1 MSARR
6 IGSRK
11 KGRVKGGSTSK
22 RPKSK
27 STKATKATTA
37 RARSGRVPVA
47 VLGATGAVGQTF
59 IRLLQGHPFFEIA
72 EVAASERSAGKTYR
86 EAMHWHEGPLPEDVA
101 DLVVKTCDPSE
112 VEAKIVFSALDASVA
127 GDVEKAFA
135 EAGAV
140 VLSNARN
147 HRMDPDVPLVIAEV
161 NADHLAILDAQR
173 KKRGWTGAIVT
184 NANCAST
191 TATVALAPLH
201 QEFGAREAVIATM
214 QAVSGAG
221 YPGVASLDILGSV
234 IPYIGGEEEKIEREI
249 AKMLGT
255 LNGRSVVH
263 APLTVSAHANRVP
276 VEHGHTT
283 CISVRFERPV
293 GPDEAK
299 EVLAAWKGH
308 EICRGL
314 PSSPDQ
320 PLVLRHEPDRPQA
333 RKDVDT
339 GRGMA
344 TIVGRVRADPLM
356 HLRLVAL
363 SHNTVRGA
371 AGGSILNAEVLG
383 RLGELPGVA
392 EGAW

>member
-1 MSARR
+1 MSVREKTVTKA
-6 IGSRK
+6 GSRSRASAK
-11 KGRVKGGSTSK
+11 PSAKPTAGS
-22 RPKSK
+22 
-27 STKATKATTA
+27 
-37 RARSGRVPVA
+37 RAGRVPVA

-72 EVAASERSAGKTYR
+72 EVAASERSAGKTFR
-86 EAMHWHEGPLPEDVA
+86 EAVHWHEGALPDDVA

-112 VEAKIVFSALDASVA
+112 VEAKVVFSALDAAVA

-147 HRMDPDVPLVIAEV
+147 HRMDPDVPLVIPEV
-161 NADHLAILDAQR
+161 NADHLALIDTQR
-173 KKRGWTGAIVT
+173 QRRGWEGAIVT

-201 QEFGAREAVIATM
+201 EAFGAREAVIATM

-249 AKMLGT
+249 AKMLGR
-255 LNGRSVVH
+255 LNGKAVMH

-283 CISVRFERPV
+283 CISVRFEKAV

-308 EICRGL
+308 EVCRGL
-314 PSSPDQ
+314 PSSPDE
-320 PLVLRHEPDRPQA
+320 PLVLRPEPDRPQA

-344 TIVGRVRADPLM
+344 TIVGRVRADPIM
-356 HLRLVAL
+356 HIRLVAL

-383 RLGELPGVA
+383 RLGRLPGVA

>member
-1 MSARR
+1 
-6 IGSRK
+6 
-11 KGRVKGGSTSK
+11 
-22 RPKSK
+22 
-27 STKATKATTA
+27 
-37 RARSGRVPVA
+37 
-47 VLGATGAVGQTF
+47 
-59 IRLLQGHPFFEIA
+59 
-72 EVAASERSAGKTYR
+72 
-86 EAMHWHEGPLPEDVA
+86 
-101 DLVVKTCDPSE
+101 
-112 VEAKIVFSALDASVA
+112 
-127 GDVEKAFA
+127 
-135 EAGAV
+135 
-140 VLSNARN
+140 
-147 HRMDPDVPLVIAEV
+147 MDPDVPLVIAEV
-161 NADHLAILDAQR
+161 NADHLAILAAQR
-173 KKRGWTGAIVT
+173 KRRGWEGAIVT

-201 QEFGAREAVIATM
+201 QKFGAREAVIATM

-255 LNGRSVVH
+255 LNAKSVVH

-283 CISVRFERPV
+283 CISVRFEQPV
-293 GPDEAK
+293 GPEEAK
-299 EVLAAWKGH
+299 EVLAAWTGH

-320 PLVLRHEPDRPQA
+320 PLVLRSEPDRPQA

-383 RLGELPGVA
+383 RMGQLPGVA

>member
-6 IGSRK
+6 K
-11 KGRVKGGSTSK
+11 PAGG
-22 RPKSK
+22 
-27 STKATKATTA
+27 
-37 RARSGRVPVA
+37 GGHVPVA

-59 IRLLQGHPFFEIA
+59 VRLLDGHPLFEVA

-86 EAMHWHEGPLPEDVA
+86 EAMHWHEGALPEGVA
-101 DLVVKTCDPSE
+101 DLTVVRCDPADVRSK
-112 VEAKIVFSALDASVA
+112 VVFSALDASVA
-127 GDVEKAFA
+127 GDIEQAFA
-135 EAGAV
+135 KAGAT

-147 HRMDPDVPLVIAEV
+147 HRMDPDVPLVIPEV
-161 NADHLAILDAQR
+161 NADHLALIDAQR
-173 KKRGWTGAIVT
+173 KKRGWKGAIVT

-201 QEFGAREAVIATM
+201 AAFGAREAVIATM

-249 AKMLGT
+249 AKMLGR
-255 LNGRSVVH
+255 LNGQSVTH
-263 APLTVSAHANRVP
+263 APLTISAHANRVP

-283 CISVRFERPV
+283 CISVRFDEAPT
-293 GPDEAK
+293 PDEAR
-299 EVLAAWKGH
+299 EVLAAWRGDP
-308 EICRGL
+308 ICRAL
-314 PSSPDQ
+314 PSAPDE
-320 PLVLRHEPDRPQA
+320 PLVLRPEPDRPQA

-344 TIVGRVRADPLM
+344 TIVGRVRADPIF

-383 RLGELPGVA
+383 RMGKLPGVA

>member
-1 MSARR
+1 MSARN
-6 IGSRK
+6 
-11 KGRVKGGSTSK
+11 
-22 RPKSK
+22 KS
-27 STKATKATTA
+27 AN
-37 RARSGRVPVA
+37 SGPRVPVA

-59 IRLLQGHPFFEIA
+59 IRLLQGHPLFEVT
-72 EVAASERSAGKTYR
+72 EVAASERSAGKRYR
-86 EAMHWHEGPLPEDVA
+86 DAMNWHEGSLPEEVA
-101 DLVVKTCDPSE
+101 DLTILTCDPGE
-112 VEAKIVFSALDASVA
+112 VGAKVVFSALDASVA
-127 GDVEKAFA
+127 GEVEQAFA
-135 EAGAV
+135 AAGAV

-147 HRMDPDVPLVIAEV
+147 HRMDPDVPLVIPEV
-161 NADHLAILDAQR
+161 NADHLGVIDAQR
-173 KKRGWTGAIVT
+173 KNRGWEGAIIT

-201 QEFGAREAVIATM
+201 EQFGAREAMITTM

-255 LNGRSVVH
+255 ADGSRIAS
-263 APLTVSAHANRVP
+263 APLRVSAHANRVP
-276 VEHGHTT
+276 VEHGHTA
-283 CISVRFERPV
+283 CISVRFETPV
-293 GPDEAK
+293 TPEQAK
-299 EVLAAWKGH
+299 EVLSGWRGQ
-308 EICRGL
+308 EVVRGL
-314 PSSPDQ
+314 PSAPEP
-320 PLVLRHEPDRPQA
+320 PLVLRSEPDRPQA

-344 TIVGRVRADPLM
+344 TIVGRVRHDPLM
-356 HLRLVAL
+356 HIRMVAL

-383 RLGELPGVA
+383 RMGKLPGVA